1 MALALDGSSP
11 AFVKGT
17 SNPATSASFTPP
29 NGSMLIAFAEA
40 DESNTFTISG
50 GSLTWT
56 QLNTVGVA
64 ARNSLASWWAIGA
77 GASMTVSSTRTGSFT
92 AHALRVLVFTGA
104 EASFTGAHNVAQS
117 NTITLSMTQTGSWG
131 WAAFGDNLGTTTDAA
146 GTGCTWNDAES
157 AFGGV
162 AGGILKRTTADGVNG
177 SNTTMAA
184 GSAASDCSIIMVEV
198 KAAAASTF
206 IALPPFRVS
215 QAVMRAATR

>member
-1 MALALDGSSP
+1 MTLALDGSSP

-17 SNPATSASFTPP
+17 ANPATTASFTPP
-29 NGSMLIAFAEA
+29 SGALLIAFSMA
-40 DESNTFTISG
+40 DESNTFSLSG

-56 QLNTVGVA
+56 QLNTVGVT
-64 ARNSLASWWAIGA
+64 ARNSLASWWAISA

-92 AHALRVLVFTGA
+92 ANALRVLVFTGA
-104 EASFTGAHNVAQS
+104 EASYTGAHNVAQS

-162 AGGILKRTTADGVNG
+162 AGGILKRTTADGTSG
-177 SNTTMAA
+177 SNTTMSA
-184 GSAASDCSIIMVEV
+184 GSASSDCSIIMVEV
-198 KAAAASTF
+198 KAATVITPLTVRLPQAVSRAAS
-206 IALPPFRVS
+206 
-215 QAVMRAATR
+215 Q